1 MKIVTPIMTKRVL
14 TCFIAFIIAVPL
26 LSVPTT
32 AYASNFKD
40 IHGHWA
46 ESYIN
51 KAVYAGFVKGYPDG
65 NFRPD
70 KAVTRAEFTSM
81 VNKALGNNGTENVTF
96 SDVPYNQ
103 WYYKDVAKGISAAFV
118 GGYNDNT
125 FRPNSPVTREEAAV
139 MVSRFV
145 PTYNHSKSTSSFKDK
160 YAISSWANDAV
171 KKIYSKGYMGA
182 YKNDGKYHPKDPLTR
197 AQTAK
202 ILCSILDKEHIV
214 TSSTTV
220 KSRGSTLSNRI
231 YSNNVTMHSD
241 LGSGDAELDN
251 CTVLGTLYVYGG
263 GEDTITVSN
272 SRVANAYI
280 EKKSSSVRVLAKG
293 ETVINKA
300 TTGNDAILETSN
312 LSGGLYGMGFNH
324 VDIKS
329 SADTVLKGKFSTV
342 NITGSSAEIEAE
354 SCSINTFDVSSYGR
368 NSEINLDS
376 RSSIGTANVNSKA
389 SFRGSGSINTMN
401 VNSSDVSYETK
412 PRYIKVKAGISSPND
427 DENSDLDIKV
437 SPKHKAKNV
446 DVDTTIT
453 LEFDT
458 AVTKRN
464 GSRIYDSDIDDI
476 IELREDSSNGHKVS
490 FSGRISSNKRE
501 ITLTPDSDLDDETK
515 YYVIIPRNE
524 FYDTRNNG
532 NDSQT
537 TYFTTDDDYDSDLD
551 IEVSP
556 KHKAKNVDVDT
567 TITLEFDTAVTKRN
581 GSRIY
586 DSDIDD
592 IIELRED
599 SSNGHKV
606 SFSGRISSNK
616 REITLTPDSDLDD
629 ETKYYV
635 IIPRNEFYD
644 TRNNG
649 NDSQTTYFT
658 TDDDDDNDDITFYPK
673 NKATDVSTSVDPTI
687 YFPESIEPYRGG
699 TLTKTYIEDNIIL
712 RENNSSGTKISF
724 NAEIKSSKK
733 ITIDPDRTLKEGQRY
748 YLEIRDR
755 KFRTKSREERI
766 NSKSVTWTTR
776 SGSSS
781 STVSFDPSNNA
792 TNVKLNKDIV
802 LNFSSKIYTSS
813 KLEPSKSYLKSY
825 ISLRDTKSNKPVAY
839 NIDTFNNYS
848 SGAKVVLNPSD
859 NLIPGHQYKVELS
872 SSRLINNFG
881 VYLSSSSS
889 TFTVEGSID
898 TVALNN
904 ALSSATSAKSGV
916 KVSIDGTDV
925 FEDTDWVTKS
935 EMTAFDLA
943 ISTANTAKVTV
954 ASKEQADK
962 AAKALTD
969 AITAFKNNKKSGS
982 KIRISLSAL
991 EKSID
996 DAKAIKTGIQI
1007 STDGFD
1013 ISPSSKW
1020 VIQKD
1025 IDTLNGAISTAE
1037 KALKSITTFEQ
1048 VLSETE
1054 TLNNAKN
1061 HFESKITFGKKAD
1074 KSTLE
1079 TAIREATKKIDGV
1092 RIQTSADEV
1101 PSGDKWVTSD
1111 VYKAFSKVITEATD
1125 LYEKRDALQNKID
1138 EMVDKLEK
1146 ATDAFE
1152 LQDGT
1157 KQS

>member
-1 MKIVTPIMTKRVL
+1 MKIVTPIMAKRVL

-342 NITGSSAEIEAE
+342 NIKGSSAEIEAE

-401 VNSSDVSYETK
+401 VNSNDVSYETK
-412 PRYIKVKAGISSPND
+412 PRYVKVKSGVSSPD
-427 DENSDLDIKV
+427 DDYYDFDIEV

-446 DVDTTIT
+446 DIDTTIT
-453 LEFDT
+453 LDFDT
-458 AVTKRN
+458 SVTKRN
-464 GSRIYDSDIDDI
+464 GSRIYNSDIDDI
-476 IELREDSSNGHKVS
+476 IELREDSSKGHKVS
-490 FSGRISSNKRE
+490 FSGKISSNRRE
-501 ITLTPDSDLDDETK
+501 ITITPDSDLDEDTK

-524 FYDTRNNG
+524 FYDTR
-532 NDSQT
+532 D
-537 TYFTTDDDYDSDLD
+537 
-551 IEVSP
+551 
-556 KHKAKNVDVDT
+556 K
-567 TITLEFDTAVTKRN
+567 
-581 GSRIY
+581 
-586 DSDIDD
+586 
-592 IIELRED
+592 
-599 SSNGHKV
+599 
-606 SFSGRISSNK
+606 
-616 REITLTPDSDLDD
+616 
-629 ETKYYV
+629 
-635 IIPRNEFYD
+635 
-644 TRNNG
+644 G

-658 TDDDDDNDDITFYPK
+658 TDDDDDDDDDEIRFYPK
-673 NKATDVSTSVDPTI
+673 NRETDVRTSVEPTI
-687 YFPESIEPYRGG
+687 RFPESIEAYDGDDITEKYLER
-699 TLTKTYIEDNIIL
+699 TIVLK
-712 RENNSSGTKISF
+712 ENNSHGRSISF
-724 NAEIKSSKK
+724 DAEIRSSKK
-733 ITIDPDRTLKEGQRY
+733 ITIDPDHSLKEGQRY
-748 YLEIRDR
+748 YLEIPSR

-766 NSKSVTWTTR
+766 SSKSVTWTTR
-776 SGSSS
+776 AGSSS

-889 TFTVEGSID
+889 TFTAEGSID

-904 ALSSATSAKSGV
+904 ALSAATSAKSGV
-916 KVSIDGTDV
+916 KVSIDGTEV
-925 FEDTDWVTKS
+925 FEDTSWVTKS
-935 EMTAFDLA
+935 EMAAFDLA

-962 AAKALTD
+962 AAKVLTD
-969 AITAFKNNKKSGS
+969 AITAFKNNKKSGN

-991 EKSID
+991 EKSIE

-1037 KALKSITTFEQ
+1037 KSLKSITTFEQ

-1054 TLNNAKN
+1054 TLNNTKN

-1125 LYEKRDALQNKID
+1125 LYEKRDALQSKIN

-1146 ATDAFE
+1146 ATDAFQ